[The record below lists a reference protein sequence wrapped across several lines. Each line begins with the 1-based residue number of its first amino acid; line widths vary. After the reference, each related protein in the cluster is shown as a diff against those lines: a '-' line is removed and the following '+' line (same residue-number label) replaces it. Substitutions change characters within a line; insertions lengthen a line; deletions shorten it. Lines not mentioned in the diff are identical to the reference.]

1 MKTKE
6 FKCGYV
12 SIIGK
17 PNVGKSTLL
26 NTFLEEKL
34 SIVSSKP
41 QTTRHRILG
50 ILNEEDYQII
60 FSDTPGIIIPK
71 YKLQKEMVKLSYQA
85 LKEADITLLLGEP
98 KNIEETVGDLL
109 KEQDSFPE
117 NTLLVINKIDLI
129 KKEDLLLLIKRVKNL
144 YDFTH
149 FIPISALLND
159 GVRGLLKIVIELLPI
174 HEPFYSPDT
183 LTPHPERFFASEI
196 IREKIFNLYGEEIP
210 YFTTVIIEEF
220 KEREKGKDYIRGI
233 IFVERD
239 SQKKILIG
247 KKGEALKKVGKE
259 ARLDIEYLLG
269 REVYLE
275 LYVKVKKGWRDNKN
289 ILKELG
295 Y

>member
-183 LTPHPERFFASEI
+183 LTRHPERFFASEI
-196 IREKIFNLYGEEIP
+196 IREKIF
-210 YFTTVIIEEF
+210 
-220 KEREKGKDYIRGI
+220 
-233 IFVERD
+233 
-239 SQKKILIG
+239 
-247 KKGEALKKVGKE
+247 
-259 ARLDIEYLLG
+259 
-269 REVYLE
+269 
-275 LYVKVKKGWRDNKN
+275 
-289 ILKELG
+289 
-295 Y
+295 